1 MNIKVYPILRL
12 AIFLSA
18 GIFFGDKYAGICPA
32 ENLSLVLWAGIFLL
46 MFGALKVSY
55 GRRWLFGVGASCIM
69 FLIGWLSAES
79 EWRSLKN
86 DWPTEKQA
94 YRAVVLDVPLEKEK
108 SIQCKVKVNDRK
120 VQLSLFKDSLSST
133 LGIGDELLLYTQ
145 IQSPTNHGN
154 PYEFDYARYLYH
166 HQVGGSA
173 YAHSGNWV
181 KRECKPTLSLK
192 QKALLFR
199 EKVIDKMSRWGMDKE
214 HLSILSALT
223 LGCKRELDEEVRDIY
238 SIAGISHV
246 LALSGMHIGI
256 IWVVLGFLLK
266 PVALIRGGKW
276 IKWFIST
283 SLLWTFAFV
292 VGLEASV
299 VRAVIMCML
308 MELAK
313 LAGTKGLSLNTLA
326 IAAMLM
332 LLYHPFYLFDI
343 GFQLSFVA
351 VAAIVLFFP
360 LLFRVFREKS
370 RLVRFLGGIM
380 CVSVSAQLGTAPLV
394 MYYFS
399 NFSVYF
405 LLTNL
410 VASILVP
417 IIIVG
422 TFTMILVAPIPFLHN
437 WIMFL
442 LTKIVQALN
451 ETARW
456 VSELPHAFFS
466 ISSISSAEIILF
478 YLLLAILSLYGIKEK
493 RRFFIGGIGVLAL
506 LLVVHVCVSF
516 PQVRSA
522 EIVFYHV
529 KNCPAIHLIESD
541 GTSYVV
547 SETKDGVVEN
557 LEKVAGRFWKKAHIK
572 KPVLI
577 QADTNGYEGLV
588 QENIIVWHG
597 RKIGL
602 LSDNRWQDKSV
613 VQKLNLD
620 YLVVC
625 KGFNQS
631 IESIFPLFKINKV
644 VLDAS
649 LSKYEVERF
658 KKECQKL
665 GLGFVD
671 IASEGSLRIFL

>member
-1 MNIKVYPILRL
+1 
-12 AIFLSA
+12 
-18 GIFFGDKYAGICPA
+18 
-32 ENLSLVLWAGIFLL
+32 

-55 GRRWLFGVGASCIM
+55 GRRWFFGVGASCIM

-79 EWRSLKN
+79 EWRSLK
-86 DWPTEKQA
+86 DVWPTEKQV
-94 YRAVVLDVPLEKEK
+94 YRATILDVPLEKEK
-108 SIQCKVKVNDRK
+108 SIQCKVKVNDMN
-120 VQLSLFKDSLSST
+120 VQLSLFKDSLSSV

-145 IQSPTNHGN
+145 IQSPTNQGN

-166 HQVGGSA
+166 HQVSGSA
-173 YAHSGNWV
+173 YVHSGNWV
-181 KRECKPTLSLK
+181 KREYKPLLSLK

-199 EKVIDKMSRWGMDKE
+199 EKVIDEMSGWGMDKK

-223 LGCKRELDEEVRDIY
+223 LGCKKELDEEVRGIY

-266 PVALIRGGKW
+266 PVTLIRGGKW
-276 IKWFIST
+276 VKWFIST

-313 LAGTKGLSLNTLA
+313 LAGTKSLSLNTLA

-332 LLYHPFYLFDI
+332 LLYQPFYLFDI

-351 VAAIVLFFP
+351 VASIVLFYS
-360 LLFRVFREKS
+360 LFFRLFREKG
-370 RLVRFLGGIM
+370 RLVRFFGGIM
-380 CVSVSAQLGTAPLV
+380 CVSVAAQLGTAPLV

-410 VASILVP
+410 VAAFLVP
-417 IIIVG
+417 IIIIG
-422 TFTMILVAPIPFLHN
+422 TFVVILVSPLPFLLN
-437 WIMFL
+437 WMMTFL
-442 LTKIVQALN
+442 SKIVQTLN
-451 ETARW
+451 GAARW
-456 VSELPHAFFS
+456 VSELPHASFALTS
-466 ISSISSAEIILF
+466 VSTIEIILF
-478 YLLLAILSLYGIKEK
+478 YLLLAVFLLYDMKEK
-493 RRFFIGGIGVLAL
+493 RRLFICGLGMLAL
-506 LLVVHVCVSF
+506 LLIAHVGMAF
-516 PQVRSA
+516 PKTRSA

-547 SETKDGVVEN
+547 SETEDGVVEK
-557 LEKVAGRFWKKAHIK
+557 LERVAGRFWKKEHIK

-577 QADTNGYEGLV
+577 KTDTNGFDVFVHED
-588 QENIIVWHG
+588 IIAWHG
-597 RKIGL
+597 KKIGV
-602 LSDNRWQDKSV
+602 LSDNRWRDKSV
-613 VQKLNLD
+613 SQNLELD
-620 YLVVC
+620 YLFVC

-631 IESIFPLFKINKV
+631 IESLFSLFKIKKV

-649 LSKYEVERF
+649 LSKYEAERF
-658 KKECQKL
+658 KEECQKL
-665 GLGFVD
+665 GLDFAD